1 MLSGTNNL
9 ELKEQYLCWS
19 SIRTT
24 FFLHFFKLSTVFSWL
39 PVDFCTIPLQI
50 NIFFNGKN
58 VPLLNLQPSAANTSA
73 TTDSWCKKVSDHLNA
88 DNWLVC
94 SSTFARV
101 LQLQAASYKVLPGK
115 VVGKFFEQYQDSRE
129 PDYCKLC
136 YRWEKSTN
144 HILIN
149 TFPHKQLLRNQV
161 TLK

>member
-24 FFLHFFKLSTVFSWL
+24 FFLHFFKLSTLFSWL

-94 SSTFARV
+94 FHICKGAPATGSIIKSAARK
-101 LQLQAASYKVLPGK
+101 SCRKV
-115 VVGKFFEQYQDSRE
+115 FEQYQDSRE

-136 YRWEKSTN
+136 YCWENSTN

>member
-1 MLSGTNNL
+1 MIRHLLLYAMLSGTNNL

-24 FFLHFFKLSTVFSWL
+24 FFLHFFKLSTLFSWL

-94 SSTFARV
+94 FHICKGAPATGSIIKSAARKSCRKV
-101 LQLQAASYKVLPGK
+101 FWTVPRFKRAWLLQTVLPLR
-115 VVGKFFEQYQDSRE
+115 EQ
-129 PDYCKLC
+129 
-136 YRWEKSTN
+136 
-144 HILIN
+144 H
-149 TFPHKQLLRNQV
+149 
-161 TLK
+161 